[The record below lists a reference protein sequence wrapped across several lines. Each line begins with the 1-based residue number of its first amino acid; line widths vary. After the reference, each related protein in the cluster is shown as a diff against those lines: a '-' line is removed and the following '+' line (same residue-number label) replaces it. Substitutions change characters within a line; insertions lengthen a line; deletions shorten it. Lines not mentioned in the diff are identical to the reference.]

1 MSNTKMPDLNGFTF
15 KKSLGQNFLTDLSVC
30 ERMAKRADKDTY
42 VLEIGPGAGVLTKQ
56 LCLTAKRVVAI
67 EIDTR
72 LKPILEK
79 ELAGFDNV
87 KVIFADVLKLDLKS
101 LIKEE
106 FGENARVII
115 CANLPYYITS
125 PIIMGILC
133 QRLPVESLTVMVQ
146 KEAAERL
153 CAEVGDRAAGA
164 VTAAVRY
171 YSRPEIL
178 FLVKKESFV
187 PAPKVDSAVINLEIL
202 NEPPVEVLDEKFFM
216 SVVKSCFAQRRK
228 TLLNSVSNTLGIS
241 KETIK
246 NALLKMGLS
255 ENVRGESLTLS
266 NLADLSNLLYK
277 K

>member
-246 NALLKMGLS
+246 NALLKLGLS
-255 ENVRGESLTLS
+255 ESVRGESLTLS
-266 NLADLSNLLYK
+266 NLAELSNILYK

>member
-56 LCLTAKRVVAI
+56 LCLTAKRVIAI

-246 NALLKMGLS
+246 NALLKLGLS

-266 NLADLSNLLYK
+266 NLAELSNLLYK
-277 K
+277 

>member
-56 LCLTAKRVVAI
+56 LCREAKRVIAI

-202 NEPPVEVLDEKFFM
+202 NEPPVKVLDEKFFM

-246 NALLKMGLS
+246 NALLKLGLS
-255 ENVRGESLTLS
+255 ESVRGESLTLS

>member
-56 LCLTAKRVVAI
+56 LCREAKRVIAI

-246 NALLKMGLS
+246 AALLKLGLS
-255 ENVRGESLTLS
+255 ESVRGESLTLS
-266 NLADLSNLLYK
+266 NLADLSNILYK

>member
-1 MSNTKMPDLNGFTF
+1 MRNTKMPDLNGFTF

-56 LCLTAKRVVAI
+56 LCLTAKRVIAI

-106 FGENARVII
+106 FGENARVFI

-187 PAPKVDSAVINLEIL
+187 PAPKVDSAVISLEIL

-228 TLLNSVSNTLGIS
+228 TLLNSVSNTLSIS

-255 ENVRGESLTLS
+255 ESVRGESLTLS
-266 NLADLSNLLYK
+266 NLAELSNLLYK

>member
-56 LCLTAKRVVAI
+56 LCLAAKRVIAI

-246 NALLKMGLS
+246 NALLKLGLS
-255 ENVRGESLTLS
+255 ESVRGESLTLS

>member
-56 LCLTAKRVVAI
+56 LCLTAKRVIAI

-87 KVIFADVLKLDLKS
+87 KMIFADVLKLDLKS

-202 NEPPVEVLDEKFFM
+202 NEPPVKVSDEKFFM

-246 NALLKMGLS
+246 NALLKLGLS
-255 ENVRGESLTLS
+255 ESVRGESLTLS
-266 NLADLSNLLYK
+266 NLADLSNILYK

>member
-56 LCLTAKRVVAI
+56 LCREAKRVIAI

-246 NALLKMGLS
+246 NALLKLGLS
-255 ENVRGESLTLS
+255 ESVRGESLTLS

>member
-1 MSNTKMPDLNGFTF
+1 LSNTKMPDLNGFTF

-56 LCLTAKRVVAI
+56 LCREAKRVIAI

-241 KETIK
+241 KEAIK
-246 NALLKMGLS
+246 NALLKLGLS
-255 ENVRGESLTLS
+255 ESVRGESLTLS

>member
-56 LCLTAKRVVAI
+56 LCLTAKRVIAI

-246 NALLKMGLS
+246 NALLKLGLS
-255 ENVRGESLTLS
+255 ESVRGESLTLS
-266 NLADLSNLLYK
+266 NLADLSNILYK

>member
-56 LCLTAKRVVAI
+56 LCLAAKRVIAI

-246 NALLKMGLS
+246 NALLKLGLS
-255 ENVRGESLTLS
+255 ESVRGESLTLS
-266 NLADLSNLLYK
+266 NLADLSNILYK

>member
-56 LCLTAKRVVAI
+56 LCREAKRVIAI

-187 PAPKVDSAVINLEIL
+187 PAPKVDSAVISLEIL

-241 KETIK
+241 KEAIK
-246 NALLKMGLS
+246 NALLKLGLS
-255 ENVRGESLTLS
+255 ESVRGESLTLS

>member
-56 LCLTAKRVVAI
+56 LCRTAKQVVAI

-87 KVIFADVLKLDLKS
+87 KVVFADVLKLDLKS

-187 PAPKVDSAVINLEIL
+187 PAPKVDSAVISLEIL
-202 NEPPVEVLDEKFFM
+202 NEPPVKVIDEAFFM

-241 KETIK
+241 KEYIK
-246 NALLKMGLS
+246 AALLKMGLS
-255 ENVRGESLTLS
+255 ESVRGESLTLL
-266 NLADLSNLLYK
+266 NLAELSNLLYK
-277 K
+277 E

>member
-56 LCLTAKRVVAI
+56 LCLTAKRVIAI

-246 NALLKMGLS
+246 NVLLKMGLS
-255 ENVRGESLTLS
+255 ESVRGESLTLS
-266 NLADLSNLLYK
+266 NLAELSNLLYK

>member
-56 LCLTAKRVVAI
+56 LCLTAKRVIAI

-246 NALLKMGLS
+246 NALFKMGLS

>member
-56 LCLTAKRVVAI
+56 LCREAKRVIAI

-153 CAEVGDRAAGA
+153 CAEVGDRTAGA

-246 NALLKMGLS
+246 AALLKMGLS
-255 ENVRGESLTLS
+255 ESVRGESLTLS
-266 NLADLSNLLYK
+266 NLAELSNLLYK

>member
-56 LCLTAKRVVAI
+56 LCREAKRVIAI

-255 ENVRGESLTLS
+255 ESVRGESLTLS